1 MNKDKLKQKIAEL
14 QALLNEPEKVGF
26 PLKNRVYHH
35 LGELLQALLDEP
47 EQDGFPLKD
56 GGKYW
61 WISGYGTVIT
71 NRWRGDADDLARLKM
86 GNVFLTAE
94 DAQAHADWLR
104 NQHALMCE
112 AAKNEGVWGV
122 FWEEADYRTGM
133 KTFEARWLPNIP
145 TFASDNFAQAA
156 YRKIL
161 GSEEAIKAHLT
172 FKSKAVK
179 YTEVV

>member
-112 AAKNEGVWGV
+112 AAKNEGDFAAAMRYDGSVSCSKYIREHCDV
-122 FWEEADYRTGM
+122 PRFSCASTAKEAY
-133 KTFEARWLPNIP
+133 L
-145 TFASDNFAQAA
+145 
-156 YRKIL
+156 KIL
-161 GSEEAIKAHLT
+161 GSDEAIKAHLT

-179 YTEVV
+179 FTEASNE